1 MAGLDDP
8 RQRALVADQV
18 RLAEELVEGPRAHPS
33 RQRRIGREAVGE
45 ERLRGVGGLRAARH
59 PPIMMRR
66 MEQNLRTPGPT
77 PIPREVRDA
86 QAQQMI
92 DHRGSE
98 FGELLR
104 ETSGGLAELIGTS
117 GEVLLLTGSGSGAM
131 EAAVVNTLSPGDR
144 VLVVTIGAFGDRFAK
159 IASAFG
165 ADVDRFEVDWGT
177 SASPDA
183 LRERLAAAD
192 PYRAVLVTHNET
204 STGVANP
211 LRELA
216 EVVRG
221 APGEP
226 LLVVD
231 GISGLGAMPFEMDAW
246 GVDLVISASQKAWMA
261 SPGIAIAALSSR
273 AVEAGQS
280 ARMPRV
286 YWDFAEAREWA
297 GKGQTPWTPAIA
309 VLYGL
314 RVGVQRLRTEGRER
328 TWARHAAIA
337 GAVAAGIEALG
348 LRLVA
353 APQDRSATVTAA
365 WLPEG
370 IEWAPFNA
378 DMRARGLVI
387 AGGQGKWTGRI
398 FRFGHMGEVGIDEM
412 AEAIRIMGET
422 LPAHGFEADG
432 EAAAAWPARPSR
444 PPPRRPGESAAHP
457 RPARRHRLEP
467 RGPLAGPARPT
478 AVGGRPPRRRPWS
491 PSASPPNPSFGPRAS

>member
-1 MAGLDDP
+1 
-8 RQRALVADQV
+8 
-18 RLAEELVEGPRAHPS
+18 
-33 RQRRIGREAVGE
+33 
-45 ERLRGVGGLRAARH
+45 
-59 PPIMMRR
+59 MMRR

-77 PIPREVRDA
+77 PIPREVREA
-86 QAQQMI
+86 QSQPMI
-92 DHRGSE
+92 DHRGTE
-98 FGELLR
+98 FAELLR
-104 ETSGGLAELIGTS
+104 ETSSGLAELIGTA
-117 GEVLLLTGSGSGAM
+117 GEVVLLTGSGSGAM
-131 EAAVVNTLSPGDR
+131 EAAVVNTLSPRDR

-159 IASAFG
+159 IAGAFG
-165 ADVDRFEVDWGT
+165 ADVERFEVDWGT

-183 LRERLAAAD
+183 LRDHLSRAD

-211 LRELA
+211 MEALA
-216 EVVRG
+216 TVVRS

-261 SPGIAIAALSSR
+261 SPGIAIAALGPR
-273 AVEAGQS
+273 AVAAVET

-297 GKGQTPWTPAIA
+297 SKGQTPWTPAVA

-314 RVGVQRLRTEGRER
+314 RVGVRRLREEGRER

-337 GAVAAGIEALG
+337 HAVGAGLEALG

-353 APQDRSATVTAA
+353 AAEDRSATVTAA

-378 DMRARGLVI
+378 DMRGRGLVI
-387 AGGQGKWTGRI
+387 AGGQGKWSGKI

-412 AEAIRIMGET
+412 AEAIQIMGET
-422 LPAHGFEADG
+422 LPAHGFEADADAAARTAREVF
-432 EAAAAWPARPSR
+432 EAATAPAR
-444 PPPRRPGESAAHP
+444 
-457 RPARRHRLEP
+457 
-467 RGPLAGPARPT
+467 
-478 AVGGRPPRRRPWS
+478 
-491 PSASPPNPSFGPRAS
+491 